1 MWSATDSDWCTFHC
15 FIEQMVF
22 FFFHFTRVEAYLKFD
37 RNEILATNFEEK
49 KIIENKSS
57 KRHLATSKKNSKQQN
72 LFSLLQHVSKDSGVS
87 HGKKE
92 IAFRGSR
99 NQMELES
106 SHDFFRA
113 NPHKVVSRCTSSTM
127 LPSSRLN
134 SLSLSFS
141 LFSTK

>member
-1 MWSATDSDWCTFHC
+1 MWSVTDSDWCTFHR

-37 RNEILATNFEEK
+37 RNEIVATNFEEK

-87 HGKKE
+87 RGKKKLPS
-92 IAFRGSR
+92 GV
-99 NQMELES
+99 
-106 SHDFFRA
+106 RA
-113 NPHKVVSRCTSSTM
+113 IRWSWKVVTIFSEPILT
-127 LPSSRLN
+127 RLYHAARHQ
-134 SLSLSFS
+134 LCCQAAG
-141 LFSTK
+141 